1 MVEEVGTEV
10 RWHLPSPEQPWGIH
24 SVPGA
29 PRRGQQRGHGLVLL
43 RGGWR
48 PRPREETGVS
58 QCREDRQ
65 GRLACHPA
73 YPTPCWDDAETPTR
87 IRPPREKEGET
98 PEPMGWINTHKS
110 RNSKRWGLHSVPL
123 PIPHWLDSCRSIVS
137 LDKAYK

>member
-1 MVEEVGTEV
+1 MAPALARAALGHPQCSWGSQEGCGGSYEVSSEDT
-10 RWHLPSPEQPWGIH
+10 
-24 SVPGA
+24 
-29 PRRGQQRGHGLVLL
+29 GLVLL

-87 IRPPREKEGET
+87 IRPPREKERET